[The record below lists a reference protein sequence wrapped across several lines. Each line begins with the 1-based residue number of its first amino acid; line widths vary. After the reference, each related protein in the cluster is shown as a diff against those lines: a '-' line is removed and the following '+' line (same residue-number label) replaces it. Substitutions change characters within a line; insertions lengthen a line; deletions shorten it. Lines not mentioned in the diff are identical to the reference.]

1 MEENEGK
8 DLAQN
13 MKEEQKQ
20 AEKYYENVNLEL
32 SKILLE
38 NVTIGEKHEEKQVEN
53 GEAEEVITYEVY
65 IDFKGESVLIA
76 TIDESGNLTP
86 NESILQDEKYDD
98 EDRKKLGDMLNL
110 LGLEKDEV
118 NMEKL
123 QEQLKTI
130 DAKTKEELEQEK
142 GEKTEEIDETTK
154 DDNEG
159 EEKEEEDLEKQE
171 EKEKEKIAKK
181 YKINTNQIIHVDLHN
196 EKITED
202 ETFARLVS
210 WADGQKEIYVI
221 PGEDEY
227 SWKTIGRKEG
237 EEEFTEIK
245 AAHKQIH
252 GKNPNITI
260 QKIGND
266 KITEIRPLAMYE
278 IDSDTAIAIIRNEY
292 GEPEQLYCRKQEGEQ
307 KYWGTVIPEASKK
320 NVRQLEFDARSFMS
334 AKNTSALDLE
344 KKEDE
349 LKKAQSLNDRGIP
362 SKEDGVQVYEID
374 GSQKQNRELVKEEI
388 VSDLMKRDGIVD
400 KLTVPPGYYENK
412 AEKVLR
418 LMEQN
423 QEINYEQ
430 AVEQIDRQG
439 EREERWK
446 NSRGRNRVKKHLSL

>member
-20 AEKYYENVNLEL
+20 AEKYYENVSLEL
-32 SKILLE
+32 SKIVLN
-38 NVTIGEKHEEKQVEN
+38 NVTIGERHEQKQTESGDV
-53 GEAEEVITYEVY
+53 EEVVTYEVY

-76 TIDESGNLTP
+76 TIDENGNLTP
-86 NESILQDEKYDD
+86 NESILQDEKYND

-130 DAKTKEELEQEK
+130 DAKTKKELEQEK
-142 GEKTEEIDETTK
+142 GEKTEEIEETAK

-159 EEKEEEDLEKQE
+159 EEKQEEQE
-171 EKEKEKIAKK
+171 EKDKEKIAKK
-181 YKINTNQIIHVDLHN
+181 YKLNTNQIIHVDLEN

-202 ETFARLVS
+202 ETFSDLVK

-227 SWKTIGRKEG
+227 TWKTIGRKKG
-237 EEEFTEIK
+237 EKEFTEVEG
-245 AAHKQIH
+245 ANKQIH
-252 GKNPNITI
+252 GRNPDITI
-260 QKIGND
+260 QRID
-266 KITEIRPLAMYE
+266 DEKITEIRPLAMYE

-292 GEPEQLYCRKQEGEQ
+292 GESEQLYCRRQEGEQ

-334 AKNTSALDLE
+334 PKNTSGLDLE
-344 KKEDE
+344 RKEDE
-349 LKKAQSLNDRGIP
+349 FKKAQDLQERGVP
-362 SKEDGVQVYEID
+362 SREKGVQVYEID
-374 GSQKQNRELVKEEI
+374 GNSRQNREVVKEEI
-388 VSDLMKRDGIVD
+388 VADLMKRDGIVD
-400 KLTVPPGYYENK
+400 KLTVPPGYYESK

-418 LMEQN
+418 LLEQN
-423 QEINYEQ
+423 CDINYEQ
-430 AVEQIDRQG
+430 AVEQIERQG
-439 EREERWK
+439 EREERWQ
-446 NSRGRNRVKKHLSL
+446 NTRRWN

>member
-20 AEKYYENVNLEL
+20 AEKYYENVSLEL
-32 SKILLE
+32 SKIVLN
-38 NVTIGEKHEEKQVEN
+38 NVTIGERHEQKQTESGDV
-53 GEAEEVITYEVY
+53 EEVVTYEVY

-76 TIDESGNLTP
+76 TIDEGGNLTP

-142 GEKTEEIDETTK
+142 GEESEETAK

-159 EEKEEEDLEKQE
+159 EAKEDEEENAEDKEEKD
-171 EKEKEKIAKK
+171 KEKIAKK
-181 YKINTNQIIHVDLHN
+181 YKLNTNQIIHVDLEN

-202 ETFARLVS
+202 ETFSGLVK

-227 SWKTIGRKEG
+227 TWKTIGRKEG

-260 QKIGND
+260 QKIDNE
-266 KITEIRPLAMYE
+266 KITEVRPLAMYE
-278 IDSDTAIAIIRNEY
+278 VDNDTAIAIVRNEH
-292 GEPEQLYCRKQEGEQ
+292 GEPEQLYCRRQEGEQ

-334 AKNTSALDLE
+334 TKNTSGLDLE

-349 LKKAQSLNDRGIP
+349 LKKARDLSERGVP
-362 SKEDGVQVYEID
+362 SKEEGVQIYEID
-374 GSQKQNRELVKEEI
+374 GNSRQNREVVKEEI
-388 VSDLMKRDGIVD
+388 VRDLMKRDGIVD

-412 AEKVLR
+412 AEKVLG
-418 LMEQN
+418 LLEQN

-430 AVEQIDRQG
+430 AVEQIDKQG
-439 EREERWK
+439 EREERRK
-446 NSRGRNRVKKHLSL
+446 NTRRRK

>member
-20 AEKYYENVNLEL
+20 AEKYYENVSLEL
-32 SKILLE
+32 SKIVLN
-38 NVTIGEKHEEKQVEN
+38 NVTIGERHEQKQTESGDV
-53 GEAEEVITYEVY
+53 EEVVTYEVY

-76 TIDESGNLTP
+76 TIDENGNLTP
-86 NESILQDEKYDD
+86 NESILQDEKYND

-142 GEKTEEIDETTK
+142 GEKTEEIEETGK

-159 EEKEEEDLEKQE
+159 EEKQE
-171 EKEKEKIAKK
+171 EPEEKDKEKIAKK
-181 YKINTNQIIHVDLHN
+181 YKLNTNQIIHVDLEN

-202 ETFARLVS
+202 ETFSGLVK

-227 SWKTIGRKEG
+227 TWKTIGRKEG

-252 GKNPNITI
+252 GKNPDITI
-260 QKIGND
+260 QRID
-266 KITEIRPLAMYE
+266 DEKITEIKPLAMYE
-278 IDSDTAIAIIRNEY
+278 VDNDTAIAIVRNEY
-292 GEPEQLYCRKQEGEQ
+292 GEPEQLYCRRQEGEQ

-334 AKNTSALDLE
+334 SKNTSGLDLE
-344 KKEDE
+344 RKEDE
-349 LKKAQSLNDRGIP
+349 FKKAQDLQERGVP
-362 SKEDGVQVYEID
+362 SREKGVQVYEID
-374 GSQKQNRELVKEEI
+374 GNSRQNREVVKEEI
-388 VSDLMKRDGIVD
+388 VADLMKRDGIVD

-418 LMEQN
+418 LLEQN

-430 AVEQIDRQG
+430 AVEQIERQG
-439 EREERWK
+439 EREERRK
-446 NSRGRNRVKKHLSL
+446 NTGRRK

>member
-20 AEKYYENVNLEL
+20 AEKYYENVSLEL
-32 SKILLE
+32 SKIVLN
-38 NVTIGEKHEEKQVEN
+38 NVTIGERHEQKQTESGDV
-53 GEAEEVITYEVY
+53 EEVVTYEVY

-76 TIDESGNLTP
+76 TIDENGNLTP
-86 NESILQDEKYDD
+86 NESILQDEKYND

-130 DAKTKEELEQEK
+130 DAKTKKELEQEK
-142 GEKTEEIDETTK
+142 GEKTEEIEETAK

-159 EEKEEEDLEKQE
+159 EEKQEEQE
-171 EKEKEKIAKK
+171 EKDKEKIAKK
-181 YKINTNQIIHVDLHN
+181 YKLNTNQIIHVDLEN

-202 ETFARLVS
+202 ETFSDLVK

-227 SWKTIGRKEG
+227 TWKTIGRKEG
-237 EEEFTEIK
+237 EEEFTEIE

-260 QKIGND
+260 QKIDNE

-278 IDSDTAIAIIRNEY
+278 IDSDTAIAVVRNEY

-334 AKNTSALDLE
+334 TKNTSGLDLE

-349 LKKAQSLNDRGIP
+349 LKKARDLSERGVP
-362 SKEDGVQVYEID
+362 SKEEGVQIYEID
-374 GSQKQNRELVKEEI
+374 GNSRQNREVVKEEI
-388 VSDLMKRDGIVD
+388 VRDLMQRDGIVD

-412 AEKVLR
+412 AEKVLG
-418 LMEQN
+418 LLEQN

-430 AVEQIDRQG
+430 AVEQIDKQG
-439 EREERWK
+439 EREERRK
-446 NSRGRNRVKKHLSL
+446 NTRRRK

>member
-1 MEENEGK
+1 MEGNEGK

-20 AEKYYENVNLEL
+20 EEKYYENVSLEL
-32 SKILLE
+32 SKIVLN
-38 NVTIGEKHEEKQVEN
+38 NVTIGEKHEEKQTDD
-53 GEAEEVITYEVY
+53 GEVQEVITYEVY

-76 TIDESGNLTP
+76 TIDKSGNLTP

-118 NMEKL
+118 DMEKL

-181 YKINTNQIIHVDLHN
+181 YKVNTNQIIHVDLHN

-210 WADGQKEIYVI
+210 WADGQEEVYVI

-227 SWKTIGRKEG
+227 SWKTIGKKEG
-237 EEEFTEIK
+237 EEEFTEIE

-260 QKIGND
+260 QKIDNE

-278 IDSDTAIAIIRNEY
+278 IDSDTAIAVVRNEY

-334 AKNTSALDLE
+334 TKNTSGLDLE

-349 LKKAQSLNDRGIP
+349 LKKARDLSERGVP
-362 SKEDGVQVYEID
+362 SKEEGVQIYEID
-374 GSQKQNRELVKEEI
+374 GNSRQNREVVKEEI
-388 VSDLMKRDGIVD
+388 VRDLMQRDGIVD

-412 AEKVLR
+412 AEKVLG
-418 LMEQN
+418 LLEQN

-430 AVEQIDRQG
+430 AVEQIDKQG
-439 EREERWK
+439 EREERRK
-446 NSRGRNRVKKHLSL
+446 NTRRRK